1 MKSKFLVIALLA
13 MTFVGVLDATAQK
26 KERVIRA
33 FEVELGGGI
42 ASPTEKLNFDKNNLG
57 WTAVA
62 ELRYNFKNLPLDLGI
77 HVDGAVLNRKNE
89 PIEGVKELKEAKFAS
104 INSLAVADL
113 NMFRTKGFSLF
124 VGVGVGYG
132 MLISDFQKIEHI
144 KDVDKLGCFCVM
156 PRVGFEIAHHV
167 RATLY
172 YKQLKTGQNHFGAN
186 LGIVLGGGKKKVK
199 AVATE

>member
-1 MKSKFLVIALLA
+1 MKSKFLVVALLA
-13 MTFVGVLDATAQK
+13 MTFVGIFDAAAQK
-26 KERVIRA
+26 KARVIRA

-42 ASPTEKLNFDKNNLG
+42 VSPTEKLNFDKNRLG
-57 WTAVA
+57 WTAVV

-77 HVDGAVLNRKNE
+77 HADGAVLNRKNE

-104 INSLAVADL
+104 INGLAVADL

-132 MLISDFQKIEHI
+132 MMISDFQKIEHI
-144 KDVDKLGCFCVM
+144 KDVDKLGSFCVM
-156 PRVGFEIAHHV
+156 PRVGFEVAHHV

-172 YKQLKTGQNHFGAN
+172 YKQLKKEQNHFGVN
-186 LGIVLGGGKKKVK
+186 LGVVFGGGKKKIK
-199 AVATE
+199 DVAAE